1 MACGFVTLGMPMPL
15 MTHQSNE
22 DEASIT
28 PFRGEWW
35 KEAGYSFQPT
45 FGREAPVANPFQSES
60 RDVGFRARFS
70 ATDRIYLILHSC
82 PSLLRSQKLAPRVAK
97 KGNLMVLKP

>member
-1 MACGFVTLGMPMPL
+1 MPL

-22 DEASIT
+22 NEASIT

-70 ATDRIYLILHSC
+70 ATDRIFAAMSC
-82 PSLLRSQKLAPRVAK
+82 
-97 KGNLMVLKP
+97 LMHVSVCLNI

>member
-1 MACGFVTLGMPMPL
+1 MACGFVTLGMPL

-22 DEASIT
+22 DEASIA

-60 RDVGFRARFS
+60 RDVGFSNRS
-70 ATDRIYLILHSC
+70 HLLD
-82 PSLLRSQKLAPRVAK
+82 PSLLSKFIPLPWVQGKVA
-97 KGNLMVLKP
+97 GLQTFFP